1 MSSRKVISLQEYK
14 KSNKLQTLK
23 NKLSRIISMLFAII
37 VVSVLA
43 GSLLWDV
50 FVENPARLD
59 VQIPKSNDIT
69 FNDKEPIAM
78 TTAQIANQF
87 DVSEGKPIL
96 LYIYTTWCSVCS
108 KQFPIINE
116 IAREFQ
122 NTEMQVI
129 ALAIDKNLTSEN
141 LKSYLSNYGDFYF
154 EPRYLVFKDG
164 FLDLLK
170 KKNIPYNGRI
180 PFTALISQHGEVITK
195 FTGVKSE
202 NYLRN
207 KIIKEIY
214 Q

>member
-1 MSSRKVISLQEYK
+1 MSNRKVISIEEYR
-14 KSNKLQTLK
+14 KSNKLSSLK
-23 NKLSRIISMLFAII
+23 NKLSEIISMLFAVI

-59 VQIPKSNDIT
+59 VQIPQSDNIT

-78 TTAQIANQF
+78 TTAQIASEF
-87 DVSEGKPIL
+87 DAAEGKPIL
-96 LYIYTTWCSVCS
+96 LYIYTTWCPVCV

-122 NTEMQVI
+122 NTDLQVFS
-129 ALAIDKNLTSEN
+129 LAIDKNMTEAELV
-141 LKSYLSNYGDFYF
+141 SYLNDYGNFYF
-154 EPRYLVFKDG
+154 QPRYLVFKDG
-164 FLDLLK
+164 FLEFLNK
-170 KKNIPYNGRI
+170 RNIVYNGKI
-180 PFTALISQHGEVITK
+180 PFTVLLSAHGDVITK
-195 FTGVKSE
+195 FSGVKSQ

>member
-1 MSSRKVISLQEYK
+1 
-14 KSNKLQTLK
+14 
-23 NKLSRIISMLFAII
+23 MLFAII

-96 LYIYTTWCSVCS
+96 LYIYTTWCSVCV

-141 LKSYLSNYGDFYF
+141 LKSYLSNHGDVYF

-170 KKNIPYNGRI
+170 KKNIPYNGKI
-180 PFTALISQHGEVITK
+180 PYTALISQHGEVIAK
-195 FTGVKSE
+195 FSGVKSQ